1 MFVDIETT
9 DGQITVNLNNI
20 LFERM
25 REDYFEPKLTILGHK
40 DYWCKQ
46 PGMYETWEH
55 KSYDYDVT
63 WKEYNRI
70 RALMGL
76 PPEHERGCDIDNA
89 WGSCECLYE
98 DISLIQRRHL
108 KEIEEMACKYISE
121 HPPKFEDINEN

>member
-9 DGQITVNLNNI
+9 EGTVTVNLDNV

-25 REDYFEPKLTILGHK
+25 SGYYFEPKMTILGHK

-70 RALMGL
+70 RGLMGL
-76 PPEHERGCDIDNA
+76 LPEHDRSCDINVS

-98 DISLIQRRHL
+98 NISLIKGDDL
-108 KEIEEMACKYISE
+108 KNIKEKACKYIAE
-121 HPPKFEDINEN
+121 HPPTIEVTGEN